1 MNYNGIFKEQIEAF
15 ILEKRSLGYK
25 YIREEEIME
34 DFDKYTIKENINS
47 NILSKDL
54 IINWIDTHNVKLIT
68 KKHYG
73 DIMREFGK
81 YLFKLDNSSFILPN
95 KYYPIKSDFK
105 AYIYSNDELNRFFK
119 SIKTNFMV
127 DDIQK
132 QSLYYLIFQL
142 LYTTGMRVTEVLTIK
157 INNIDFNNKSILLE
171 DCKNGNERII
181 YFKESIFNL
190 VVDYHNK
197 YNNQKN
203 TDNYFFTIKNNKQL
217 NRNLVYS
224 NFRKILILS
233 DIVHNEFGPR
243 VHDFR
248 HTMAVYSFKN
258 ALDNSD
264 DLLNFLPILSAYL
277 GHKDIYA
284 TEKYLHLV
292 SDMYPDIRNKIECY
306 DNFKV
311 KEFINE

>member
-1 MNYNGIFKEQIEAF
+1 MKYNGIFKEQIEAF

-25 YIREEEIME
+25 YTREAEIME
-34 DFDKYTIKENINS
+34 EFDKYTIKESVTS
-47 NILSKDL
+47 NILSKTL

-81 YLFKLDNSSFILPN
+81 YLFKFDNSSFILPN

-119 SIKTNFMV
+119 SIKTSFMV
-127 DDIQK
+127 DNIQK

-142 LYTTGMRVTEVLTIK
+142 LYTTGMRVTEVLAIK

-181 YFKESIFNL
+181 YLKESIFNL
-190 VVDYHNK
+190 IVDYHNK
-197 YNNQKN
+197 YNMQKN

-233 DIVHNEFGPR
+233 DIAHNEFGPR

-258 ALDNSD
+258 AVDNNY
-264 DLLNFLPILSAYL
+264 DLLTFLPILSAYL
-277 GHKDIYA
+277 GDKDIDA
-284 TEKYLHLV
+284 KEKYLHLV
-292 SDMYPDIRNKIECY
+292 SDMYPDIRNKIEFY

-311 KEFINE
+311 KEFSNE

>member
-1 MNYNGIFKEQIEAF
+1 MKYNGIFKEQIEAF

-25 YIREEEIME
+25 YTREAEIME
-34 DFDKYTIKENINS
+34 EFDKYTIKESVTS
-47 NILSKDL
+47 NILSKTL

-81 YLFKLDNSSFILPN
+81 YLFKFDNSSFILPN

-105 AYIYSNDELNRFFK
+105 AYIYSYNELNRFFK

-142 LYTTGMRVTEVLTIK
+142 LYTRGMRVTEVLTIK

-181 YFKESIFNL
+181 YLKESIFNL
-190 VVDYHNK
+190 IVDYHNK
-197 YNNQKN
+197 YNMQKN
-203 TDNYFFTIKNNKQL
+203 IDNYFFTIKNNKQL

-258 ALDNSD
+258 AVDNNY
-264 DLLNFLPILSAYL
+264 DLLTFLPILSAYL

-292 SDMYPDIRNKIECY
+292 SDMYSDIRNKIECY

-311 KEFINE
+311 KEFSNE

>member
-34 DFDKYTIKENINS
+34 EFDKYTIKEKITS

-81 YLFKLDNSSFILPN
+81 YLFKFDNVSYILPN

-142 LYTTGMRVTEVLTIK
+142 LYTTGMRVTEALTIK

-181 YFKESIFNL
+181 YLKESIFNL
-190 VVDYHNK
+190 IIDYHNK
-197 YNNQKN
+197 YNIQKN
-203 TDNYFFTIKNNKQL
+203 IDNYFLTIKNNKQL

-258 ALDNSD
+258 AVDNNY
-264 DLLNFLPILSAYL
+264 DLLTFLPILSAYL
-277 GHKDIYA
+277 GHKDIYT

-311 KEFINE
+311 KEFSNE

>member
-1 MNYNGIFKEQIEAF
+1 MNYNGIFKKQIEEF
-15 ILEKRSLGYK
+15 ILEKKSLGYK

-34 DFDKYTIKENINS
+34 EFDKYTIKENITS

-54 IINWIDTHNVKLIT
+54 IINWINTHNVKLIT

-127 DDIQK
+127 DNIQK
-132 QSLYYLIFQL
+132 QNLYYLIFQL
-142 LYTTGMRVTEVLTIK
+142 LYATGMRVTEVLTIK
-157 INNIDFNNKSILLE
+157 INNIDFNNQSILLE

-181 YFKESIFNL
+181 YLKESIFNL
-190 VVDYHNK
+190 IVDYHNK
-197 YNNQKN
+197 YNKQKY

-224 NFRKILILS
+224 NFRKILSLS
-233 DIVHNEFGPR
+233 DINHSEFGPR

-258 ALDNSD
+258 NVDND
-264 DLLNFLPILSAYL
+264 YDLLTFLPILSAYL

-292 SDMYPDIRNKIECY
+292 SDMYPDIRNKIEFY

-311 KEFINE
+311 KEFTNE

>member
-1 MNYNGIFKEQIEAF
+1 MKYNGIFKELIEAF

-25 YIREEEIME
+25 YTREAEIME
-34 DFDKYTIKENINS
+34 EFDKYTIKENVTS
-47 NILSKDL
+47 NILSKTL

-81 YLFKLDNSSFILPN
+81 YLFKFDNSSFILPN

-105 AYIYSNDELNRFFK
+105 AYIYSYNELNRFFK
-119 SIKTNFMV
+119 SIKINFMV

-181 YFKESIFNL
+181 YLKESIFNL
-190 VVDYHNK
+190 IVDYHNK
-197 YNNQKN
+197 YNMQKN
-203 TDNYFFTIKNNKQL
+203 IDNYFFTIKNNKQL

-258 ALDNSD
+258 AVDNNY
-264 DLLNFLPILSAYL
+264 DLLTFLPILSAYL

-292 SDMYPDIRNKIECY
+292 SDMYSDIRNKIECY

-311 KEFINE
+311 KEFSNE

>member
-34 DFDKYTIKENINS
+34 EFDKYTIKEKITS

-81 YLFKLDNSSFILPN
+81 YLFKFDNVSYILPN

-119 SIKTNFMV
+119 SIKNNFIV

-142 LYTTGMRVTEVLTIK
+142 LYTTGMRVTEALTIK

-181 YFKESIFNL
+181 YLKESIFNL
-190 VVDYHNK
+190 IIDYHNK
-197 YNNQKN
+197 YNIQKN
-203 TDNYFFTIKNNKQL
+203 IDNYFLTIKNNKQL

-233 DIVHNEFGPR
+233 DIVHNEFGTR

-258 ALDNSD
+258 AVDNNY
-264 DLLNFLPILSAYL
+264 DLLTFLPILSAYL
-277 GHKDIYA
+277 GHKDIYT

-311 KEFINE
+311 KEFSNE